1 VTDSCIVTVKMSKGG
16 VRQFSRPSTGSG
28 FLQGDKIQEVI
39 KNLQDSSSPSSTSS
53 RNSLSLSRASTSPSP
68 GAGRAPPIT
77 PRSSRVTPPPVGT
90 RKPSLPANATSQE
103 IFNRISTSSINMRP
117 AVPTRPAF
125 TRLGAERFRLS
136 SGEDSSDQVDQEDPE
151 CKGVSMVH
159 DDGQSDTCSS
169 NHLSLTFSEVDDTDS
184 NAEADTIKED
194 EEVKKVEMTRIET
207 KSPVQESEKIV
218 KPFYTK
224 PTTTSQPP
232 VASLNS
238 SKDSNVPPLRKS
250 PPIQKSP
257 LIEKP
262 KTSPAPP
269 PVIKLHHRPLTPGG
283 FVGFANLPDQ
293 VYRKS
298 LRKGFEFSLMVVG
311 ESGLGKSTLVNSM
324 FLTDIYSSKENQGCT
339 VQRTVTVENHHVVL
353 EEGGVKLSLNVVDT
367 PGFGD
372 GVDNSD
378 CWDPITEY
386 VDKQFNKFLEAE
398 TQVNR
403 VHLPDSRIHACL
415 YFIAPSGHGLRAI
428 DVEFMRRLHD
438 KVNII
443 PVIGKSD
450 ACTKEEITLF
460 KKKILDQLDENDISV
475 YEFPKD
481 ETNPEDNLVPFAV
494 VGSNTVVQD
503 ENGKRVR
510 GRKYP
515 WGTVNIEDKNHCDFL
530 ALRSLVLA
538 HHMQDLK
545 DVTSQVHYEKY
556 RCTKLTAL
564 ALSNEGVTMNKNPL
578 AVIEDEKNG
587 HQEKMRKMTDDMED
601 VFQRKVSEKQEK
613 LQQTER
619 EDMLRL
625 EREKTELEQEKQR
638 LASKKEELESEK
650 KSWAQTHGIEMA
662 KFLHRSTESLDGKK
676 KKYGLSVNPFKF
688 GRS

>member
-1 VTDSCIVTVKMSKGG
+1 MSKGG
-16 VRQFSRPSTGSG
+16 VRQFTRPSTGSS

-39 KNLQDSSSPSSTSS
+39 KNLQESSSPSSTSS
-53 RNSLSLSRASTSPSP
+53 RTSLSLSRASTSPSP
-68 GAGRAPPIT
+68 GVIRPPPIT
-77 PRSSRVTPPPVGT
+77 PRISRTTPPPTGT
-90 RKPSLPANATSQE
+90 RKPSLPSNPTSQE
-103 IFNRISTSSINMRP
+103 IFNRISTSSVNYSMRP
-117 AVPTRPAF
+117 AVPARPSF
-125 TRLGAERFRLS
+125 TRLGAERYRLS
-136 SGEDSSDQVDQEDPE
+136 SGEDSSDQVDAEEPDSQ
-151 CKGVSMVH
+151 KVNMVH

-184 NAEADTIKED
+184 AAEAETVKLEN
-194 EEVKKVEMTRIET
+194 EVEKVDPEKKVSKT
-207 KSPVQESEKIV
+207 KVQEEEKSV

-224 PTTTSQPP
+224 PSLCTTPYKPSP
-232 VASLNS
+232 SI
-238 SKDSNVPPLRKS
+238 SKDSNIKS
-250 PPIQKSP
+250 TVTSQPFQKSLSSDKLKLNP
-257 LIEKP
+257 VQ
-262 KTSPAPP
+262 P
-269 PVIKLHHRPLTPGG
+269 PVIRLHHKPLTPGG

-324 FLTDIYSSKENQGCT
+324 FLTDIYSSKENQTCPVG
-339 VQRTVTVENHHVVL
+339 RTVKVENHHVVL

-403 VHLPDSRIHACL
+403 VHLPDTRIHACL
-415 YFIAPSGHGLRAI
+415 YFIAPSGHGLRSI

-450 ACTKEEITLF
+450 ACTKEELALF
-460 KKKILDQLDENDISV
+460 KKKILKQLEESNISV
-475 YEFPKD
+475 YEFPSD

-494 VGSNTVVQD
+494 VGSNVVVQD
-503 ENGKRVR
+503 ESGKRVR

-545 DVTSQVHYEKY
+545 DVTGQVHYEKY
-556 RCTKLTAL
+556 RCTKLTEL
-564 ALSNEGVTMNKNPL
+564 AISNEGAMLNKNPL

-587 HQEKMRKMTDDMED
+587 HQEKLRKMTNDMED
-601 VFQRKVSEKQEK
+601 VFKRKVEEKQEK
-613 LQQTER
+613 MNKVER
-619 EDMLRL
+619 EDMERL
-625 EREKTELEQEKQR
+625 EKEKKHLEEEKIR
-638 LASKKEELESEK
+638 LASKKEELESDK

>member
-1 VTDSCIVTVKMSKGG
+1 MRPVVPA
-16 VRQFSRPSTGSG
+16 RPS
-28 FLQGDKIQEVI
+28 
-39 KNLQDSSSPSSTSS
+39 
-53 RNSLSLSRASTSPSP
+53 
-68 GAGRAPPIT
+68 
-77 PRSSRVTPPPVGT
+77 
-90 RKPSLPANATSQE
+90 
-103 IFNRISTSSINMRP
+103 
-117 AVPTRPAF
+117 F
-125 TRLGAERFRLS
+125 TRLGAERYRLS
-136 SGEDSSDQVDQEDPE
+136 SGEESSDQVDGDDSNT
-151 CKGVSMVH
+151 KKVTMVH

-184 NAEADTIKED
+184 NAETDTVKEELELKKED
-194 EEVKKVEMTRIET
+194 TAKDESKTV
-207 KSPVQESEKIV
+207 VQESEKTV

-224 PTTTSQPP
+224 PPTSSPPSKMSTSVSKESNTTPT
-232 VASLNS
+232 
-238 SKDSNVPPLRKS
+238 RKS
-250 PPIQKSP
+250 PPFQRSP
-257 LIEKP
+257 STDKP
-262 KTSPAPP
+262 KLNILQP
-269 PVIKLHHRPLTPGG
+269 PVIKLHHKPLTPGG

-324 FLTDIYSSKENQGCT
+324 FLTDIYTSNESQTCPR
-339 VQRTVTVENHHVVL
+339 VDRTVKVENHHVVL

-372 GVDNSD
+372 GVNNTD

-398 TQVNR
+398 TQVIR
-403 VHLPDSRIHACL
+403 VHLTDTRIHACL
-415 YFIAPSGHGLRAI
+415 YFIAPSGHGLRSI

-450 ACTKEEITLF
+450 ACTKEELTVF
-460 KKKILDQLDENDISV
+460 KKKILKQLEENNISV

-494 VGSNTVVQD
+494 VGSNVVVQD

-564 ALSNEGVTMNKNPL
+564 AQANEGVNMNKNPL

-601 VFQRKVSEKQEK
+601 VFQRKVTEKQEK
-613 LQQTER
+613 LQQAEK
-619 EDMLRL
+619 EDMERL
-625 EREKTELEQEKQR
+625 EKEKKNLEQEKVR
-638 LASKKEELESEK
+638 LATKKEELESEK
-650 KSWAQTHGIEMA
+650 KTWAQTHGIEMA

>member
-1 VTDSCIVTVKMSKGG
+1 M
-16 VRQFSRPSTGSG
+16 
-28 FLQGDKIQEVI
+28 
-39 KNLQDSSSPSSTSS
+39 
-53 RNSLSLSRASTSPSP
+53 
-68 GAGRAPPIT
+68 
-77 PRSSRVTPPPVGT
+77 
-90 RKPSLPANATSQE
+90 
-103 IFNRISTSSINMRP
+103 
-117 AVPTRPAF
+117 
-125 TRLGAERFRLS
+125 
-136 SGEDSSDQVDQEDPE
+136 
-151 CKGVSMVH
+151 
-159 DDGQSDTCSS
+159 
-169 NHLSLTFSEVDDTDS
+169 
-184 NAEADTIKED
+184 
-194 EEVKKVEMTRIET
+194 
-207 KSPVQESEKIV
+207 
-218 KPFYTK
+218 
-224 PTTTSQPP
+224 SQPP
-232 VASLNS
+232 ATSPNS
-238 SKDSNVPPLRKS
+238 SKDSNVS
-250 PPIQKSP
+250 PFINSPQIQKSP

-293 VYRKS
+293 VYRRS

-324 FLTDIYSSKENQGCT
+324 FLTDIYSSQENQVHSVERT
-339 VQRTVTVENHHVVL
+339 VQVENHHVLL

-372 GVDNSD
+372 GVNNTN
-378 CWDPITEY
+378 CWEPIIEY
-386 VDKQFNKFLEAE
+386 VEEQFNKFLEAE
-398 TQVNR
+398 TRVNR
-403 VHLPDSRIHACL
+403 VLVPDNRVHACL
-415 YFIAPSGHGLRAI
+415 YFIAPSGHGLREI

-450 ACTKEEITLF
+450 ACTKEELTPF

-494 VGSNTVVQD
+494 VGSNVVVQD

-530 ALRSLVLA
+530 SLRSLVLA

-564 ALSNEGVTMNKNPL
+564 ALSNEGVMLNKNPL
-578 AVIEDEKNG
+578 AVIEDEKNE
-587 HQEKMRKMTDDMED
+587 HQEKLKRMNDDMED
-601 VFQRKVSEKQEK
+601 VFRRKVEEKQEK
-613 LQQTER
+613 MSRVER
-619 EDMLRL
+619 EEMERL
-625 EREKTELEQEKQR
+625 EREKKQLEEEKLK
-638 LASKKEELESEK
+638 LASKKEELEKEK
-650 KSWAQTHGIEMA
+650 KSWASTHGIEMS

-676 KKYGLSVNPFKF
+676 KKYGLPVNPFKF